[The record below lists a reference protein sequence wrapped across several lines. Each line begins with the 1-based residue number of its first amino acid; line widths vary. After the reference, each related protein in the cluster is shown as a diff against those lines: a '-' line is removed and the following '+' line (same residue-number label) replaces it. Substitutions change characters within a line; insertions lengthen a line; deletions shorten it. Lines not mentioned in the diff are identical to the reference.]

1 MMMMR
6 LLSAMGIMS
15 LAFGQMRRV
24 ALRPAAATT
33 ASTHPIHMRSL
44 GISLYYTQRCKFRS
58 QEVRENSAFSLRSP
72 RGFPLSVWRFS
83 RNSRLRILHY

>member
-15 LAFGQMRRV
+15 LAFGQMLRV
-24 ALRPAAATT
+24 ALRAAAA

-44 GISLYYTQRCKFRS
+44 GISLYIETRCGRTALLD
-58 QEVRENSAFSLRSP
+58 RIIAL
-72 RGFPLSVWRFS
+72 LSVQGEEDLL
-83 RNSRLRILHY
+83 NKNDLT